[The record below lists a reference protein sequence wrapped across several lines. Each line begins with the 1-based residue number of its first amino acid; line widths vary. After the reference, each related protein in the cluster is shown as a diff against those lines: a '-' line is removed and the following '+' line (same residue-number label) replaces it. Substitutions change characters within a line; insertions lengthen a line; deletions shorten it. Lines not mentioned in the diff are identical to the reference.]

1 MDTSK
6 IMKDTIEKAMDTA
19 KNPDFIKRTM
29 ETVKNN
35 PEMLEKISKMFKSSK
50 TNPKDEVNDYDS
62 LEKTNYYYN
71 EPAYIHGLTNDK
83 YNGKECII
91 KSYNEERDRFKVY
104 IEEFDKMILI
114 KNINITKNVS

>member
-71 EPAYIHGLTNDK
+71 EPVYIHGLTNDK

-91 KSYNEERDRFKVY
+91 KSYNEERNRKH
-104 IEEFDKMILI
+104 IEEQT
-114 KNINITKNVS
+114 NWE